1 MFAFACWWLMHIF
14 LKQRLCNIMKFVK
27 NLARFWL
34 FPGLTQSATQTVT
47 IFLNLRNFYI
57 LKRIIEEWWTDP
69 GSVLLPD
76 KTETLVELPNWHAFG
91 CHFQEQVGW
100 GTRLK
105 DISNEN
111 DHIME
116 LLQKD
121 LPYNFAIISPVA
133 EVYGGVHE
141 DLQPDLHDAA
151 HMPLVRMPSGHWWRF
166 CWRSWQ
172 KWHKTWWF

>member
-1 MFAFACWWLMHIF
+1 M
-14 LKQRLCNIMKFVK
+14 
-27 NLARFWL
+27 
-34 FPGLTQSATQTVT
+34 
-47 IFLNLRNFYI
+47 
-57 LKRIIEEWWTDP
+57 
-69 GSVLLPD
+69 
-76 KTETLVELPNWHAFG
+76 
-91 CHFQEQVGW
+91 GW

-166 CWRSWQ
+166 C
-172 KWHKTWWF
+172 